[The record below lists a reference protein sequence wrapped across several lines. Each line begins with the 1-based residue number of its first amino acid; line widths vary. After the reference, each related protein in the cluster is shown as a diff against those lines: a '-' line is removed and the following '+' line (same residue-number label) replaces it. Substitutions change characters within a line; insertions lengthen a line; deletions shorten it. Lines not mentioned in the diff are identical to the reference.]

1 MNKYEFYRQFEIDN
15 IKELQQSVKQN
26 LINRYYNIW
35 MNKFKWNGL
44 DENTKEEQENYIMR
58 KLWDLGTIAVRP
70 IKNTDML
77 VFCPYTTNRYNIYDY
92 PETITLVNVRGVSK
106 RIIPNTVQIVN
117 RDACVIWGQPNHKP
131 IKDVVNFYID
141 RISQIEMCIN
151 TNLCLHKIP
160 FLIGCTEEDKKQ
172 LEDVVRRIL
181 NNEVVIFTGISD
193 LGKIQAMITAA
204 PYIIDKLRTY
214 QVSLENDL
222 LTFLGIDNSGNT
234 SERSAQLTVDEV
246 NANNDAI
253 NDYGM
258 AIEDEIRRGLEQVNR
273 FLNRNITIE
282 PKQVVIDSVNDQQV
296 KGHKP
301 MEENEND

>member
-1 MNKYEFYRQFEIDN
+1 
-15 IKELQQSVKQN
+15 
-26 LINRYYNIW
+26 
-35 MNKFKWNGL
+35 
-44 DENTKEEQENYIMR
+44 
-58 KLWDLGTIAVRP
+58 
-70 IKNTDML
+70 
-77 VFCPYTTNRYNIYDY
+77 
-92 PETITLVNVRGVSK
+92 
-106 RIIPNTVQIVN
+106 
-117 RDACVIWGQPNHKP
+117 
-131 IKDVVNFYID
+131 
-141 RISQIEMCIN
+141 MCIN